1 MGVYRVSS
9 DNKCMQQVMHGQPSL
24 SCTPLVDMHSCA
36 STYQTPTT
44 TAPSS
49 FALHSNW
56 QAFFT
61 DTPYLS
67 FIYIERQDTLTHACM
82 HAGAIKQCYS
92 SRQSPCMSNFSS
104 VVQWTHTHLF
114 DNGLSTANRTS
125 SLAEGSI
132 LATFWSSLS
141 LSNVYRCTP

>member
-1 MGVYRVSS
+1 
-9 DNKCMQQVMHGQPSL
+9 MQQVIHGQPSL
-24 SCTPLVDMHSCA
+24 SCTPLMDMHSCA
-36 STYQTPTT
+36 ITYQTPTT
-44 TAPSS
+44 TAPRS
-49 FALHSNW
+49 FALRSNW

-61 DTPYLS
+61 GTPYLL
-67 FIYIERQDTLTHACM
+67 FIYIERQDALTQACM
-82 HAGAIKQCYS
+82 HAGAIMQCY
-92 SRQSPCMSNFSS
+92 RQSPCMSNCNS
-104 VVQWTHTHLF
+104 VVQWTHTNLF